1 MEKLYNA
8 LSEQGKYTKSFEDFQ
23 TQFGSKEGQ
32 EKLYGALESSG
43 DYTKSFEDFSS
54 QFFSSEPA
62 KTNDSASADPA
73 VESNQNSTGSKSV
86 NGFSE
91 SRDASDFANT
101 QEQDTAFE
109 RQFGKNEFTDFF
121 GDLYR
126 SWDAGTEAGSSVN
139 EAFDVYKGKDATD
152 EEIYSFLDKTRSIEE
167 KGQTDEMI
175 AASEKMALLKEEGY
189 NGVSAFFAGWWEN
202 PSAMLQYSV
211 MSLSQMGRALFDS
224 EEVAG
229 TALASAG
236 AGAGAG
242 ALAGLAGGPF
252 TPITSTAGAI
262 AGTVGGFFGGLSGSM
277 ETGMTTAA
285 LIQES
290 AVEDGLDW
298 GNLSDK
304 ERFDYVRKV
313 QNNTDKFNDIKSK
326 AVARGVAIGAIDGL
340 MGAIAPG
347 VGNAAF
353 KSVAQGT
360 KSALAQVARVGSTA
374 ALETVGGMASEV
386 AGQAAAGQE
395 FNLEEILI
403 EGFADKTFTGVSLL
417 KATAQGAPK
426 YSINGEKM
434 NGKQFIDNIKSLDD
448 EAFVVTDA
456 IKAENSPAVSKLIS
470 DRRQNIS
477 ADQKVDSRISK
488 VEDRTAVINLIKE
501 QKKLE
506 GNPKGNKTKLTQIQA
521 KIDTITETYANS
533 EVDATIEQRKQAI
546 AGAVDT
552 KFEAEF
558 NKNFKALDDAKDVT
572 GQEPVLFE
580 SDNAYLDA
588 VEEVFG
594 PEGRVEAAKTD
605 GVFAGE
611 GKVFINKAQAKASI
625 DIATGNNGAISVTSH
640 EVLHPIFSALIGG
653 AKTQGSFVKQFRT
666 RMTGEQKTYVD
677 KEIKRRYGKD
687 AKSVTGTELMNVF
700 SDGILKNELTY
711 DQTFFEKAGS
721 YILRLFNKQGFDKL
735 SFDNGKDV
743 YNFLKEYNTSI
754 KEGKLSDKAID
765 TIKKAEAKEGVKVA
779 DAKLLS
785 KKQFSKS
792 VAEAEAALEA
802 AMDADP
808 DNPSYLDNIDKA
820 EAELDAAE
828 AAAKAPST
836 VVPEVKKEVKSKPK
850 VARPKKPIRT
860 TDLGPRDETSQE
872 IMDIYDE
879 GMEGEVRTN
888 YTGKNP
894 LPNNLDNK
902 LVPKFEAYINT
913 IVNQKFIQ
921 TTDQAFKK
929 ADALNVLREIV
940 LAAVRTY
947 NPAKNEDLAGYVK
960 KMVQTRQSLMFK
972 DVNAKYTKSLDDA
985 KGVTA
990 TEDTQSIDR
999 SGTVERGQ
1007 ATFDELDVVD
1017 DTLIEDIKQ
1026 DLEKEIRIRVQ
1037 KGTLSETIDVKK
1049 GRDTYVVSWLENYVN
1064 KQLFKKLS
1072 KKLGAIAGVYPNAV
1086 IPGSYIDFLNDP
1098 KTFDI
1103 ITKALPIK
1111 SIKKSYSKL
1120 FPVERVGREIT
1131 AEGNPVFKISK
1142 IKPREFLTYFVKGNK
1157 STVLERQKQLFREIL
1172 EPLAKQVV
1180 ADYATPENLAELK
1193 SIQELAPDVSQDV
1206 QAGIIIEA
1214 QLNELQSQLDRYKGE
1229 KSTFDIIQFS
1239 SSVSATQKA
1248 NIDTAL
1254 RPLLANVKN
1263 NEFKSSVIQ
1272 DILDG
1277 LESVNN
1283 FEDLAKLVWTAGT
1296 DILSVRSTREY
1307 RAEVLNLLS
1316 NRLNYVNTVK
1326 FLITAITANQ
1336 KIYSYQQKTIGY
1348 NYAISNFKSS
1358 FKNAKDDATKGK
1370 QAKLFLGYVSRS
1382 IRTLG
1387 LSGIT
1392 KNSEVYSQILKPIL
1406 GDPAKYGFSL
1416 EEDTVKNRSYILK
1429 DGVRLQGLADIT
1441 RIKSNFKGSVQT
1453 INKEAAEVR
1462 AWLLGEAKNAIAA
1475 KDTDAFVGFLSLLS
1489 ADQRGPIR
1497 KMSTAGFAFEGLKV
1511 KDSILEHET
1520 EAKDIFIAWKEF
1532 LVDENEAKL
1541 NKTLDGAKINLVSK
1555 KFDKLLRKIQTETG
1569 VKGKARYNDQRAID
1583 FLKGVKISQ
1592 FSKTATQVAAD
1603 ASKLNTEFNTII
1615 QSATGID
1622 TNKIVSEAKGKILG
1636 KKKGR
1641 FRFFL
1646 PPSAEDFAG
1655 LLYKLLGKNKEGDT
1669 QQAWFKK
1676 NLFDP
1681 FGAAMQEFESYK
1693 QNVTGIVNQL
1703 KKEIKK
1709 VPSALKKTNSTGFT
1723 NEVAVRVYLWAKNG
1737 YDIKGLTETDKKELI
1752 DIVEG
1757 DSDLIAFATQMDTV
1771 LNGYP
1776 EPQNDWLAGT
1786 ITTDAINM
1794 INTTK
1799 RAEFLQEW
1807 QTNAD
1812 AIFTEDNLNKL
1823 RAAFGENYVE
1833 AMKDMLY
1840 RMKSGR
1846 NRPSGANKLTNNF
1859 NNWVNDSVGTIMF
1872 FNTRSALLQ
1881 TLSIVNFINWGDNN
1895 PIQAAKAFANQK
1907 QFWSDFSMLF
1917 NSDFLKQRRSGLK
1930 NDVNAD
1936 DIANAAETATNKS
1949 KAVFASI
1956 LKMGF
1961 LPTQMADSF
1970 AIAMGGASF
1979 VRNRISKYVSEGMD
1993 KKVAEEKAFLD
2004 FQEIAE
2010 ETQQSSRPDRISQQ
2024 QASPLGRIVLA
2035 FANTPMQYMR
2045 LTKKAFLD
2053 LKNGRGDAKTNITK
2067 IIYYSVVQ
2075 NIIFS
2080 ALQSALFAAAFQDD
2094 DEEAIKDRELRIA
2107 NSMLDSILRGAGVY
2121 GAVASTL
2128 KNIVVEVGNQASK
2141 DRPDFTVAAQRALS
2155 ISPPIDSKMRKI
2167 MGAARAFSYKTTRD
2181 KMKGF
2186 GLDNPAYYATG
2197 QVVSAAFN
2205 LPLDRVIRKADN
2217 LRVAVDNDTKYWQ
2230 SIALMLGYSQW
2241 DLGLIQSEK
2250 KKKKS
2255 GFGKTTKWTKGKW
2268 KK

>member
-43 DYTKSFEDFSS
+43 DYTKSFEDFSG

-73 VESNQNSTGSKSV
+73 VESNQNSTGSE
-86 NGFSE
+86 SE
-91 SRDASDFANT
+91 EGLSAWQSSYDFANT

-792 VAEAEAALEA
+792 VAEAEAALDA

-828 AAAKAPST
+828 AAAKSPST

-850 VARPKKPIRT
+850 VERPKEPTRT
-860 TDLGPRDETSQE
+860 TDLGPRDPLSQK
-872 IMDIYDE
+872 IMDTYEE
-879 GMEGEVRTN
+879 GMEGVERTE
-888 YTGKNP
+888 YKASKP
-894 LPNNLDNK
+894 LPSRLEGK
-902 LVPKFEAYINT
+902 LVPMFEGYINT
-913 IVNQKFIQ
+913 IVQQKFKQ
-921 TTDQAFKK
+921 FANEALEFQ
-929 ADALNVLREIV
+929 DALSILRAEVSNAI
-940 LAAVRTY
+940 RTY
-947 NPAKNEDLAGYVK
+947 NPAKNKDLAGYVK
-960 KMVQTRQSLMFK
+960 KIIQTRQSLMFK
-972 DVNAKYTKSLDDA
+972 DANAEFAASLDDA

-1007 ATFDELDVVD
+1007 ATFDELDIVD
-1017 DTLIEDIKQ
+1017 DTLIEDIKN
-1026 DLEKEIRIRVQ
+1026 DLEKEIRVRVQ
-1037 KGTLSETIDVKK
+1037 KGTLSEMISVKK
-1049 GRDTYVVSWLENYVN
+1049 GRETYLVSWLENYVN

-1120 FPVERVGREIT
+1120 FPVERVGREVT

-1180 ADYATPENLAELK
+1180 ADYATPENLSELK
-1193 SIQELAPDVSQDV
+1193 SIQELAPAESMDV
-1206 QAGIIIEA
+1206 IENIVIDA
-1214 QLNELQSQLDRYKGE
+1214 QLSNLESQLDRFKGE
-1229 KSTFDIIQFS
+1229 EKSFDIIQFS
-1239 SSVSATQKA
+1239 KTILPNPPSIT
-1248 NIDTAL
+1248 
-1254 RPLLANVKN
+1254 
-1263 NEFKSSVIQ
+1263 NE
-1272 DILDG
+1272 
-1277 LESVNN
+1277 
-1283 FEDLAKLVWTAGT
+1283 
-1296 DILSVRSTREY
+1296 
-1307 RAEVLNLLS
+1307 LLS
-1316 NRLNYVNTVK
+1316 IAGLD
-1326 FLITAITANQ
+1326 
-1336 KIYSYQQKTIGY
+1336 
-1348 NYAISNFKSS
+1348 
-1358 FKNAKDDATKGK
+1358 AKDTLLKDSTKGK
-1370 QAKLFLGYVSRS
+1370 QKFYLDRLKKHYKTREEFMDFLPSF
-1382 IRTLG
+1382 
-1387 LSGIT
+1387 IT
-1392 KNSEVYSQILKPIL
+1392 KYRGLTAGLLGFVYREDGSYY
-1406 GDPAKYGFSL
+1406 DFYKYDYKKVINEKGETITDKKQLNELFKRGTASF
-1416 EEDTVKNRSYILK
+1416 KNKLLDS
-1429 DGVRLQGLADIT
+1429 
-1441 RIKSNFKGSVQT
+1441 KGSVEYSDT
-1453 INKEAAEVR
+1453 TKSLIKEVNKLIEEANLGKLTPNLHSGRVAVAKETLNENIVINAALAQGVLNHLSKNNALNAKIAELYISLLRDFVKTSKNKKQAKAAVVNMLLATNNTVNGWR
-1462 AWLLGEAKNAIAA
+1462 SLSSISSIIYNKNKVTDYYFEHNDSMRSVLPDVLVQILGEGPISFKVDSSLIPVDLANTKNKKQETKVGNKSVTDEFYKKEIA
-1475 KDTDAFVGFLSLLS
+1475 KDKNLETVTILLS
-1489 ADQRGPIR
+1489 KSNSED
-1497 KMSTAGFAFEGLKV
+1497 V
-1511 KDSILEHET
+1511 KK
-1520 EAKDIFIAWKEF
+1520 AKTISKEF
-1532 LVDENEAKL
+1532 
-1541 NKTLDGAKINLVSK
+1541 
-1555 KFDKLLRKIQTETG
+1555 
-1569 VKGKARYNDQRAID
+1569 ND
-1583 FLKGVKISQ
+1583 
-1592 FSKTATQVAAD
+1592 
-1603 ASKLNTEFNTII
+1603 II

-1646 PPSAEDFAG
+1646 PPSAEDFA
-1655 LLYKLLGKNKEGDT
+1655 
-1669 QQAWFKK
+1669 A
-1676 NLFDP
+1676 
-1681 FGAAMQEFESYK
+1681 
-1693 QNVTGIVNQL
+1693 IV
-1703 KKEIKK
+1703 I
-1709 VPSALKKTNSTGFT
+1709 
-1723 NEVAVRVYLWAKNG
+1723 
-1737 YDIKGLTETDKKELI
+1737 
-1752 DIVEG
+1752 
-1757 DSDLIAFATQMDTV
+1757 
-1771 LNGYP
+1771 
-1776 EPQNDWLAGT
+1776 
-1786 ITTDAINM
+1786 
-1794 INTTK
+1794 
-1799 RAEFLQEW
+1799 
-1807 QTNAD
+1807 
-1812 AIFTEDNLNKL
+1812 
-1823 RAAFGENYVE
+1823 
-1833 AMKDMLY
+1833 
-1840 RMKSGR
+1840 
-1846 NRPSGANKLTNNF
+1846 
-1859 NNWVNDSVGTIMF
+1859 
-1872 FNTRSALLQ
+1872 
-1881 TLSIVNFINWGDNN
+1881 
-1895 PIQAAKAFANQK
+1895 
-1907 QFWSDFSMLF
+1907 
-1917 NSDFLKQRRSGLK
+1917 
-1930 NDVNAD
+1930 
-1936 DIANAAETATNKS
+1936 
-1949 KAVFASI
+1949 
-1956 LKMGF
+1956 
-1961 LPTQMADSF
+1961 
-1970 AIAMGGASF
+1970 
-1979 VRNRISKYVSEGMD
+1979 
-1993 KKVAEEKAFLD
+1993 
-2004 FQEIAE
+2004 
-2010 ETQQSSRPDRISQQ
+2010 
-2024 QASPLGRIVLA
+2024 
-2035 FANTPMQYMR
+2035 
-2045 LTKKAFLD
+2045 
-2053 LKNGRGDAKTNITK
+2053 
-2067 IIYYSVVQ
+2067 
-2075 NIIFS
+2075 
-2080 ALQSALFAAAFQDD
+2080 
-2094 DEEAIKDRELRIA
+2094 
-2107 NSMLDSILRGAGVY
+2107 
-2121 GAVASTL
+2121 
-2128 KNIVVEVGNQASK
+2128 
-2141 DRPDFTVAAQRALS
+2141 
-2155 ISPPIDSKMRKI
+2155 
-2167 MGAARAFSYKTTRD
+2167 
-2181 KMKGF
+2181 
-2186 GLDNPAYYATG
+2186 
-2197 QVVSAAFN
+2197 
-2205 LPLDRVIRKADN
+2205 
-2217 LRVAVDNDTKYWQ
+2217 
-2230 SIALMLGYSQW
+2230 
-2241 DLGLIQSEK
+2241 
-2250 KKKKS
+2250 
-2255 GFGKTTKWTKGKW
+2255 
-2268 KK
+2268 

>member
-43 DYTKSFEDFSS
+43 DYTKSFEDFSG

-73 VESNQNSTGSKSV
+73 VESNQNSTGSNSV

-101 QEQDTAFE
+101 QEENIWLEDY
-109 RQFGKNEFTDFF
+109 FGKNELTDFV
-121 GDLYR
+121 GDLWR
-126 SWDAGTEAGSSVN
+126 AGSAGITAGSSVD
-139 EAFDVYKGKDATD
+139 ESFDLYKKGKDMTND
-152 EEIYSFLDKTRSIEE
+152 ELKDFLSKTREIE
-167 KGQTDEMI
+167 KSGRTDEMI
-175 AASEKMALLKEEGY
+175 ALTEKQNQLKKEGY
-189 NGVSAFFAGWWEN
+189 NGVSAFFLGWWDN

-211 MSLSQMGRALFDS
+211 QSLAQMGAALYDS
-224 EEVAG
+224 EEV
-229 TALASAG
+229 LG
-236 AGAGAG
+236 AAAATSGAG
-242 ALAGLAGGPF
+242 ALAGGAAGSTGFALGPLGVA
-252 TPITSTAGAI
+252 TTGAGAI
-262 AGTVGGFFGGLSGSM
+262 TGMTAGFFGGLSGAM
-277 ETGMTTAA
+277 EVGMTTAQ
-285 LIQES
+285 LMQEQ
-290 AVEDGLDW
+290 AEKEGLNW

-304 ERFDYVRKV
+304 ERFNYIRKLT
-313 QNNTDKFNDIKSK
+313 NDTEKFGELKSN
-326 AVARGVAIGAIDGL
+326 AVARGIAIGSIDALTAGL
-340 MGAIAPG
+340 TAG
-347 VGNAAF
+347 VGGTVYKGVAA
-353 KSVAQGT
+353 GT
-360 KSALAQVARVGSTA
+360 KSALANAAKVGTVAA
-374 ALETVGGMASEV
+374 IETTGGMLSEV

-403 EGFADKTFTGVSLL
+403 EGFADKTFTGASIINSAI
-417 KATAQGAPK
+417 KGGPK

-434 NGKQFIDNIKSLDD
+434 NGKQFIDNIKILDD
-448 EAFVVTDA
+448 KAFVVTDA
-456 IKAENSPAVSKLIS
+456 IKVENSPAVNKLIS

-588 VEEVFG
+588 VEKVFG

-721 YILRLFNKQGFDKL
+721 YILRLFDKQGFDKL

-792 VAEAEAALEA
+792 VVEAEAALDA

-850 VARPKKPIRT
+850 VERPKEPTRT
-860 TDLGPRDETSQE
+860 TDLGPRDPLSQK
-872 IMDIYDE
+872 IMDTYDE
-879 GMEGEVRTN
+879 GMEGVERTE
-888 YTGKNP
+888 YKASKP
-894 LPNNLDNK
+894 LPSRLEGK
-902 LVPKFEAYINT
+902 LVPMFEGYINT
-913 IVNQKFIQ
+913 IVQQKFKQ
-921 TTDQAFKK
+921 FANEALEFQ
-929 ADALNVLREIV
+929 DALSILRAEVSNAI
-940 LAAVRTY
+940 RTY
-947 NPAKNEDLAGYVK
+947 NPAKNKDLAGYVK
-960 KMVQTRQSLMFK
+960 KIIQTRQSLMFK
-972 DVNAKYTKSLDDA
+972 DANAEFAASLDDA

-1007 ATFDELDVVD
+1007 ATFDELDIVD
-1017 DTLIEDIKQ
+1017 DALIEDIKK
-1026 DLEKEIRIRVQ
+1026 DLEKEIRVRVQ
-1037 KGTLSETIDVKK
+1037 KGTLSEMIGVKK
-1049 GRDTYVVSWLENYVN
+1049 GRETYMVSWLENYVN

-1120 FPVERVGREIT
+1120 FPVERVGREVT

-1142 IKPREFLTYFVKGNK
+1142 IKPKEFLTYFVKGNK

-1180 ADYATPENLAELK
+1180 ADYATPENLSELK
-1193 SIQELAPDVSQDV
+1193 SIQELAPEQSVDVISSI
-1206 QAGIIIEA
+1206 ALEA
-1214 QLNELQSQLDRYKGE
+1214 QLNNLESAIDRYKGE
-1229 KSTFDIIQFS
+1229 QATFDIIQFS
-1239 SSVSATQKA
+1239 KSKNSIKNYSDIEINSIRKASGIPSTTPKPLVLVEAIVQILRDTISPTATKLKNKKKLLREKLGEDLFTKLEDDFLYPLSEAYELKKQTNEYGLGTASEQVIWDVYNKLPGIKVLSLRPKGFSGDSKPDLIIQNKKTKKKYIIEIKA
-1248 NIDTAL
+1248 NKSARLVTFG
-1254 RPLLANVKN
+1254 VKN
-1263 NEFKSSVIQ
+1263 YTSNDPNITRLTENSADYNSIVEQLKKDTPANDLKKFLAKVTSYFKNNKLELEKDADGNIIIDK
-1272 DILDG
+1272 DILDIILG
-1277 LESVNN
+1277 EDNLYTASKVFFKTTDESVVNDIYKNKDVSVISFLDIGNFNIEGMDSMYDLPIFKADIKLRGYLKQHPIAKTNN
-1283 FEDLAKLVWTAGT
+1283 VKLRFKIIAEKANAATM
-1296 DILSVRSTREY
+1296 DILAEASTTP
-1307 RAEVLNLLS
+1307 S
-1316 NRLNYVNTVK
+1316 T
-1326 FLITAITANQ
+1326 
-1336 KIYSYQQKTIGY
+1336 S
-1348 NYAISNFKSS
+1348 AISIEKS
-1358 FKNAKDDATKGK
+1358 
-1370 QAKLFLGYVSRS
+1370 R
-1382 IRTLG
+1382 
-1387 LSGIT
+1387 
-1392 KNSEVYSQILKPIL
+1392 
-1406 GDPAKYGFSL
+1406 
-1416 EEDTVKNRSYILK
+1416 
-1429 DGVRLQGLADIT
+1429 
-1441 RIKSNFKGSVQT
+1441 
-1453 INKEAAEVR
+1453 
-1462 AWLLGEAKNAIAA
+1462 
-1475 KDTDAFVGFLSLLS
+1475 
-1489 ADQRGPIR
+1489 
-1497 KMSTAGFAFEGLKV
+1497 
-1511 KDSILEHET
+1511 
-1520 EAKDIFIAWKEF
+1520 
-1532 LVDENEAKL
+1532 
-1541 NKTLDGAKINLVSK
+1541 
-1555 KFDKLLRKIQTETG
+1555 
-1569 VKGKARYNDQRAID
+1569 
-1583 FLKGVKISQ
+1583 Q
-1592 FSKTATQVAAD
+1592 FSKSNSEDVKKAKTI
-1603 ASKLNTEFNTII
+1603 SKEFNDII

-1757 DSDLIAFATQMDTV
+1757 DPDLIAFATQMDTV

-1807 QTNAD
+1807 QANAD

-1993 KKVAEEKAFLD
+1993 KKAAEEKAFLD

-2075 NIIFS
+2075 NVIFS
-2080 ALQSALFAAAFQDD
+2080 ALQSALFATLFEED
-2094 DEEAIKDRELRIA
+2094 DEEAIKDKELRIA
-2107 NSMLDSILRGAGVY
+2107 NSMLDSILRGSGVY

>member
-54 QFFSSEPA
+54 QFFSGEPA

-73 VESNQNSTGSKSV
+73 AESNQNSTGSNSV

-242 ALAGLAGGPF
+242 ALVGLAGGPF

-313 QNNTDKFNDIKSK
+313 QNDTDKFNDIKSK

-353 KSVAQGT
+353 KGVAQGT

-456 IKAENSPAVSKLIS
+456 IKAENSPAVNKLIS

-546 AGAVDT
+546 ASAVDT

-580 SDNAYLDA
+580 NDNAYLDA
-588 VEEVFG
+588 VEKVFG

-666 RMTGEQKTYVD
+666 RMTGEQKAYVD

-721 YILRLFNKQGFDKL
+721 YILRLFDKQGFDKL

-792 VAEAEAALEA
+792 VAEAEAALDA

-850 VARPKKPIRT
+850 VERPKEPTRT
-860 TDLGPRDETSQE
+860 TDLGPRDPLSQK
-872 IMDIYDE
+872 IMDTYEE
-879 GMEGEVRTN
+879 GMEGVERTE
-888 YTGKNP
+888 YKASKP
-894 LPNNLDNK
+894 LPSRLEGK
-902 LVPKFEAYINT
+902 LVPMFEGYINT
-913 IVNQKFIQ
+913 IVQQKFKQ
-921 TTDQAFKK
+921 FANEALEFQ
-929 ADALNVLREIV
+929 DALSILRAEVSNAI
-940 LAAVRTY
+940 RTY
-947 NPAKNEDLAGYVK
+947 NPAKNKDLAGYVK
-960 KMVQTRQSLMFK
+960 KIIQTRQSLMFK
-972 DVNAKYTKSLDDA
+972 DANAEFAASLDDA

-1007 ATFDELDVVD
+1007 ATFDELDIVD
-1017 DTLIEDIKQ
+1017 DVLIEDIKN
-1026 DLEKEIRIRVQ
+1026 DLEKEIRVRVQ
-1037 KGTLSETIDVKK
+1037 KGTLSEMISVKK
-1049 GRDTYVVSWLENYVN
+1049 GRETYMVSWLENYVN

-1120 FPVERVGREIT
+1120 FPVERVGREVT

-1142 IKPREFLTYFVKGNK
+1142 IKPKEFLTYFVKGNK

-1180 ADYATPENLAELK
+1180 ANYATPDNLIELK
-1193 SIQELAPDVSQDV
+1193 SIQELAPEQSADVIEKIS
-1206 QAGIIIEA
+1206 IEA
-1214 QLNELQSQLDRYKGE
+1214 QINKLQSQLDRYKGE
-1229 KSTFDIIQFS
+1229 NTGFD
-1239 SSVSATQKA
+1239 
-1248 NIDTAL
+1248 
-1254 RPLLANVKN
+1254 
-1263 NEFKSSVIQ
+1263 VI
-1272 DILDG
+1272 
-1277 LESVNN
+1277 
-1283 FEDLAKLVWTAGT
+1283 
-1296 DILSVRSTREY
+1296 
-1307 RAEVLNLLS
+1307 
-1316 NRLNYVNTVK
+1316 
-1326 FLITAITANQ
+1326 
-1336 KIYSYQQKTIGY
+1336 
-1348 NYAISNFKSS
+1348 
-1358 FKNAKDDATKGK
+1358 
-1370 QAKLFLGYVSRS
+1370 
-1382 IRTLG
+1382 
-1387 LSGIT
+1387 
-1392 KNSEVYSQILKPIL
+1392 
-1406 GDPAKYGFSL
+1406 
-1416 EEDTVKNRSYILK
+1416 
-1429 DGVRLQGLADIT
+1429 
-1441 RIKSNFKGSVQT
+1441 
-1453 INKEAAEVR
+1453 
-1462 AWLLGEAKNAIAA
+1462 
-1475 KDTDAFVGFLSLLS
+1475 
-1489 ADQRGPIR
+1489 
-1497 KMSTAGFAFEGLKV
+1497 
-1511 KDSILEHET
+1511 
-1520 EAKDIFIAWKEF
+1520 
-1532 LVDENEAKL
+1532 
-1541 NKTLDGAKINLVSK
+1541 
-1555 KFDKLLRKIQTETG
+1555 
-1569 VKGKARYNDQRAID
+1569 
-1583 FLKGVKISQ
+1583 Q
-1592 FSKTATQVAAD
+1592 FSKTLNELDISKKDTTKYFNLLIQGGIYSKTAKEFLLKRGVSEENYEAIAGDLISEGIIAQMQEIKAVNKGIKYEKALKNVLNKYTEAGLKVNFISEKKGDLEISFGKNSYKIEVKLNNKAQIGSASAGPFIRKDGKITLRTNLKLSKKISDFNFNKFTNFINSKETQKYLNDLLKAINKANSKSNDKATISRSGHIKLPSKDFWDNIKKEMPNKQGGYVSFEGDQSIVEDFYKDIDLIQVGDQGAYAIGND
-1603 ASKLNTEFNTII
+1603 GKLANSYEKLSAVIDNVYRPVRTGTTVYMRLFPNFKEIKNNKQDSLDTKQGISKLAETIISFSKSNSEDVKKAKTISKEFNDII

-1757 DSDLIAFATQMDTV
+1757 DPDLIAFATQMDTV

-1807 QTNAD
+1807 QANAD

-1993 KKVAEEKAFLD
+1993 KKAAEEKAFLD

-2075 NIIFS
+2075 NVIFS

-2128 KNIVVEVGNQASK
+2128 KNIVVEIGNQASK